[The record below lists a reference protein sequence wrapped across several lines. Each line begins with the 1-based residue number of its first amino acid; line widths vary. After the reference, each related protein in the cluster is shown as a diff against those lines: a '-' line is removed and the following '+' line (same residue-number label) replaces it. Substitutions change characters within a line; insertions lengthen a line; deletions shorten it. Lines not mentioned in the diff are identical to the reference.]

1 MFRFVQLFVI
11 AGLAAIATHALPQ
24 APSSA
29 QDELQAGEAALR
41 AGNPDAAGTHFEA
54 VLKLDPGNLEARAQL
69 GAIAFAHGDCRSAE
83 SSFRAVLLQHPDLH
97 KVEGLLAICEHRQGE
112 PGAQND
118 LKNAFAKIAD
128 PRMRLDV
135 GLELAN
141 SYYETGDLEH
151 AVDVL
156 QTLIAAN
163 PDNVEL
169 LFFAQRVYSEL
180 ADGTLNK
187 LAVLAPHSA
196 RMEELIAERLINQGE
211 LADAIQHYRAAIA
224 LSPTLP
230 GAHFELAEALLQGN
244 EQNPQAQQAALDELT
259 KAVQTDGDS
268 AKIECELGSIEM
280 LQQKPQAAFA
290 SYKRAFALNPD
301 NAQADAGVADGYRL
315 EGNSAEAAKF
325 YRLAIQNDPMDPEP
339 HYKLALLDRNLHKP
353 AEEKAEMKLFLD
365 LRKTQDSVRALYREM
380 NPRLAPAPALPPQ
393 ANAAQP
399 H

>member
-1 MFRFVQLFVI
+1 MFRFVRLLMI
-11 AGLAAIATHALPQ
+11 AGFAAMALHASPQ
-24 APSSA
+24 VSSSA

-41 AGNPDAAGTHFEA
+41 AGNTGTAATHFEA

-83 SSFRAVLLQHPDLH
+83 SSFRAVLLQHPDLY
-97 KVEGLLAICEHRQGE
+97 KVQGLLAICEHRQGE
-112 PGAQND
+112 PGAQAD
-118 LKNAFAKIAD
+118 LTNAFAKIAD

-151 AVDVL
+151 AADVL
-156 QTLIAAN
+156 QTLIATN

-169 LFFAQRVYSEL
+169 LFFAQRVYSDL

-196 RMEELIAERLINQGE
+196 AMEELIAEHLINQGE
-211 LADAIQHYRAAIA
+211 LTGAIKHYRAAIA
-224 LSPTLP
+224 LQPTLP

-244 EQNPQAQQAALDELT
+244 ENSAQAQQAALDELS
-259 KAVQTDGDS
+259 KAILTDGDS
-268 AKIECELGSIEM
+268 AKIECELASIDM
-280 LQQKPQAAFA
+280 LQQKPQTAFA
-290 SYKRAFALNPD
+290 SYKRAYALNPD

-315 EGNSAEAAKF
+315 QGNAAEAAKF

-339 HYKLALLDRNLHKP
+339 HYKLALLDRNLHRP
-353 AEEKAEMKLFLD
+353 DEEKAEMKLFLD
-365 LRKTQDSVRALYREM
+365 LKKTRDSVRDLYREM
-380 NPRLAPAPALPPQ
+380 NPKLAPTPGLPA
-393 ANAAQP
+393 AASDDQQ